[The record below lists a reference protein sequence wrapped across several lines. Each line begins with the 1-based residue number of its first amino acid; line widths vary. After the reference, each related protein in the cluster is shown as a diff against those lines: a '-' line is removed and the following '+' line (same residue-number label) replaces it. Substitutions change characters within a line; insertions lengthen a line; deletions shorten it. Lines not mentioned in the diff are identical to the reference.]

1 MTLSRILKTIF
12 LIEFVKGLMMAIKEM
27 FRKSKTIN
35 YPFEKGSISPRMRG
49 EHALRRYPNG
59 EERCIACKLCEAVCP
74 AQAITI
80 ESEEKKDGSRKTT
93 RYDIDMLKC
102 IYCGLCQESCPV
114 DAIVQ
119 GPNFEFATES
129 REELYYNKNKL
140 LMVHTSRNT
149 VNSVFFLI
157 LDFISVGCLFIMVGA
172 EFLGMIILIVYV
184 GAVAVLF
191 LFVVM
196 MLNVAEQKQSWFIGK
211 KSTHI
216 PAGLIVSILIFLQLL
231 VVVGGWKY
239 KDNFM
244 SSSTLNFSN
253 ISNTHQIGLVMYTD
267 YILYFQLAG
276 VILLLSMIGAI
287 LLTFRQRKGVKKQ
300 SYFKQISRDPST
312 SIELE
317 EVESSKGVR
326 IDD

>member
-1 MTLSRILKTIF
+1 MLIHSIF
-12 LIEFVKGLMMAIKEM
+12 FYFFSVIAI
-27 FRKSKTIN
+27 FS
-35 YPFEKGSISPRMRG
+35 S
-49 EHALRRYPNG
+49 
-59 EERCIACKLCEAVCP
+59 
-74 AQAITI
+74 
-80 ESEEKKDGSRKTT
+80 
-93 RYDIDMLKC
+93 
-102 IYCGLCQESCPV
+102 
-114 DAIVQ
+114 
-119 GPNFEFATES
+119 
-129 REELYYNKNKL
+129 
-140 LMVHTSRNT
+140 LMVITSRNT
-149 VNSVFFLI
+149 INSVFFLI

-216 PAGLIVSILIFLQLL
+216 PTGLIVSVLIFLELL

-239 KDNFM
+239 KDDLM
-244 SSSTLNFSN
+244 SSSTLVLSD

-276 VILLLSMIGAI
+276 IILLLSMIGAI
-287 LLTFRQRKGVKKQ
+287 LLTFRERSGVKKQ
-300 SYFKQISRDPST
+300 SYLKQISRSPTT
-312 SIELE
+312 SIKLI
-317 EVESSKGVR
+317 EVKSKSGVK